1 MHPKS
6 APSSFLGASI
16 IPHELTMETAASP
29 ANHIVGA
36 NGIPKREELTLMTSS
51 AALEAVLRTK

>member
-1 MHPKS
+1 
-6 APSSFLGASI
+6 
-16 IPHELTMETAASP
+16 MEMPGSLD
-29 ANHIVGA
+29 NHIVGA